1 MLSLRSLLA
10 SIVSN
15 PTMMTKRDGVS
26 LLGYG
31 AMRLPTKDG
40 GHANSWN
47 KDGYSDAG
55 IDQERFNAQVKL
67 MLEGGVNF
75 FDTSPAYCRG
85 ESERRLGE
93 ALAASGYPRESYV
106 LSSKLSN
113 FSKNQWSAEKSKEMF
128 ENTLKNLRTDY
139 IDIYLLHSVAGG
151 EFENRFVKNGML
163 DWLFEQKKL
172 GRIRK
177 LGFSI
182 HGDFPRFEWLMK
194 EHDSGR
200 HRWDV
205 ALIQAN
211 YVDWYHASQVN
222 ARNVNADLYY
232 RELDRRGIRM
242 MVMEPLLGGRLAN
255 PPDNVRK
262 NFIDLDPEATAAK
275 WAFRFFATHKSI
287 ITVLSGMTFEEHI
300 RENLATFSPLK
311 PLSNA
316 ERVALERAAADFVG
330 CGAVPC
336 NMCNYCMPC
345 PYGLDIVSLIRFT
358 NEVRTSKIGDR
369 KEIRQLYE
377 KLVPDPRRRADR
389 CIGCGR
395 CAPHC
400 PQHINIPKI
409 MDSIAAFVEEYA

>member
-1 MLSLRSLLA
+1 MITLRTLLA
-10 SIVSN
+10 SVVN

-40 GHANSWN
+40 GHANSWD
-47 KDGYSDAG
+47 KDGYSDTG

-67 MLEGGVNF
+67 MLDGGVNF

-182 HGDFPRFEWLMK
+182 HGDFPRFEWLMSQ
-194 EHDSGR
+194 HDSGR
-200 HRWDV
+200 YQWDV

-222 ARNVNADLYY
+222 ARNVNAERYY
-232 RELDRRGIRM
+232 RELDRRGIKM

-275 WAFRFFATHKSI
+275 WAFRFFATYKSI
-287 ITVLSGMTFEEHI
+287 LTVLSGMTFEEHI

-311 PLSNA
+311 PLSNK
-316 ERVALERAAADFVG
+316 ERISLERAAADFVG

>member
-31 AMRLPTKDG
+31 AMRFPTVDG
-40 GHANSWN
+40 GNCANPNW
-47 KDGYSDAG
+47 KGYSDKS
-55 IDQERFNAQVKL
+55 IDQERVNRQIKEL
-67 MLEGGVNF
+67 LDGGVNF
-75 FDTSPAYCRG
+75 FDTSACYCRG
-85 ESERRLGE
+85 ESEKVLGI
-93 ALAASGYPRESYV
+93 ALKASGYPREKYFI
-106 LSSKLSN
+106 SSKLSN
-113 FSKNQWSAEKSKEMF
+113 FAEQQWTPEASKAIF
-128 ENTLKNLRTDY
+128 ENALKNLQTDY
-139 IDIYLLHSVAGG
+139 LDVLLLHSVGG
-151 EFENRFVKNGML
+151 PEFEKRFIKNGIM

-177 LGFSI
+177 IGFSI

-222 ARNVNADLYY
+222 ARNVDAERYY
-232 RELDRRGIRM
+232 KELDRRGIKM

-255 PPDNVRK
+255 PPEKVRK
-262 NFIDLDPEATAAK
+262 NFIDLDPEATPAK
-275 WAFRFFATHKSI
+275 WAFRFFATHKNI
-287 ITVLSGMTFEEHI
+287 LTVLSGMTLEEHI

-358 NEVRTSKIGDR
+358 NEVRSSKIGDR

-377 KLVPDPRRRADR
+377 KLVPDPRRRADH

-395 CAPHC
+395 CTPHC
-400 PQHINIPKI
+400 PQHINIPSI